1 MDRLSIETYNNTKYG
16 SGNAAANG
24 NNGACVNASSINTY
38 WYDGTKIELHHL
50 LQEEP
55 GTMVEIPAS
64 MHDEYYKILHGLVGD
79 GESFRNNP
87 ILEKQYNNFRSK
99 YWRWR
104 ARNL

>member
-1 MDRLSIETYNNTKYG
+1 MTNREIAL
-16 SGNAAANG
+16 NG
-24 NNGACVNASSINTY
+24 GAPY
-38 WYDGTKIELHHL
+38 WNDGTKIELHHL

-55 GTMVEIPAS
+55 GPMVEIPAS
-64 MHDEYYKILHGLVGD
+64 MHDEYYKTLHGLVGD

-104 ARNL
+104 AKNL